1 MPSVIIPVCTSVIVR
16 VVEGVTGNA
25 VRVVSRTV
33 CDLDTVYTP
42 APPVSPETCR
52 TIVPPAA
59 VLSNIPR
66 TMVPDTIPLIIR
78 FVVRILPTKMAFGA
92 VPPTN
97 MTSFVG
103 LGTQQSVVF
112 VR

>member
-1 MPSVIIPVCTSVIVR
+1 
-16 VVEGVTGNA
+16 
-25 VRVVSRTV
+25 
-33 CDLDTVYTP
+33 
-42 APPVSPETCR
+42 
-52 TIVPPAA
+52 
-59 VLSNIPR
+59 
-66 TMVPDTIPLIIR
+66 MVPDTIPLIIR